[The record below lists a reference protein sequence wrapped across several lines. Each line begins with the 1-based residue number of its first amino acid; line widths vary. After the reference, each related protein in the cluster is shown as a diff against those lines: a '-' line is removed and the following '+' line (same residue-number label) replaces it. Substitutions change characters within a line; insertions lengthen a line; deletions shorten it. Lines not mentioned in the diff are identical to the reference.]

1 MAKKYQV
8 EKEVFRAFRRVMKD
22 NKSYWYFLSGVQ
34 MKAIQKFLRSMRNP
48 LANKMNMS
56 NEFIKCV
63 NTAQVLETMS
73 RLSGQMLH
81 GDSKSDDIHEVI
93 TINVNHLLHNFV
105 EGQNGINM
113 NTLSSVGQKI
123 YDMVCES
130 VLGEVHEDTDVAMAA
145 NEINDAH
152 VFVSPI
158 EAAYTEWRERTRNGE
173 LGGMSFADYFGSAP
187 ADEDFGVVDENGFM
201 LGDAAPMHFG
211 EGDEEELDIEDN
223 I

>member
-73 RLSGQMLH
+73 RLSGRMLQ
-81 GDSKSDDIHEVI
+81 GDGKSDDIHEVI

-187 ADEDFGVVDENGFM
+187 AD
-201 LGDAAPMHFG
+201 AAPMHFG
-211 EGDEEELDIEDN
+211 EGDDEELDIEDN